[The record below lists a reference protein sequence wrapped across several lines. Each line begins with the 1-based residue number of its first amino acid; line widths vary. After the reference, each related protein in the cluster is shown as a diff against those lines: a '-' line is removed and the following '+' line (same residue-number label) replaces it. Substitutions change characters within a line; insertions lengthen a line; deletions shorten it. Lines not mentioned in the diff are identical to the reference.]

1 MKEENKALFDA
12 ERFTTSSPD
21 PCRALNSTE
30 GMADDFFRPLKGKTA
45 TFLLPD
51 RSANLAFARAVTMM
65 IVASGRTCSIF
76 DLDAFYSSNAGLLF
90 SPPLAPGRGKVL
102 IRVPK
107 PSSRLEDDFPR
118 LFSGGQSVVIVDTLN
133 TLFHL
138 LSSDEGAYRSRKF
151 SFAVASLSF
160 TAKESGSAIM
170 LAMYRRELLSRGGL
184 GRSMSSYSDVV
195 VGVERKDSAVTMVTE
210 RGRAWEEGAF
220 SIRIP

>member
-1 MKEENKALFDA
+1 LSSAGKAD
-12 ERFTTSSPD
+12 E
-21 PCRALNSTE
+21 
-30 GMADDFFRPLKGKTA
+30 FFGPLKGKTA

-51 RSANLAFARAVTMM
+51 RSANLAFARAVTAM
-65 IVASGRTCSIF
+65 VAASGRTCSIF
-76 DLDAFYSSNAGLLF
+76 DLDAFYSSNAGFLF
-90 SPPLAPGRGKVL
+90 GPPSASGRGKVF
-102 IRVPK
+102 IQVPK
-107 PSSRLEDDFPR
+107 PSVRLEDEFPR
-118 LFSGGQSVVIVDTLN
+118 LFSGGGSVVIVDTLN

-195 VGVERKDSAVTMVTE
+195 VSVERKDSGVTMVTE
-210 RGRAWEEGAF
+210 RGKAWGEGTF